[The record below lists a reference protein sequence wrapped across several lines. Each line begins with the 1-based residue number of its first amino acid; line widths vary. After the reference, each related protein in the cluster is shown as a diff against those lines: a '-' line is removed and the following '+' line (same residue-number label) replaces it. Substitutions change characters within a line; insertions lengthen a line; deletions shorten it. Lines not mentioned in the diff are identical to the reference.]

1 MTEKIKNI
9 LVITTFVGAIT
20 IMLLVNIIKE
30 DTQISVSER
39 RKLEQFPE
47 ISFAKIVD
55 GSFFSKFDKYVT
67 DQFVARETFRKT
79 KVLSEKEVFRKLDYN
94 NIYEKDGMLIEQLY
108 PLNEKSILNLTNKIN
123 SIKESYLTKENKV
136 YFTIVPD
143 KNYFVSGDN
152 LKLDYQKMKDIM
164 KEQLDFAE
172 YIDIFDE
179 LKLSDY
185 YITDSHWKQENIQN
199 VAKKILKA
207 MGIES
212 NQEYEAKE
220 ILEFKGVYAGQY
232 PITTKNDKIIIL
244 TNEMLE
250 NCKVYNYEK
259 NEETKI
265 YNMDKTKAYDK
276 YDIYLSGATPLLRI
290 DNPNSSTNKELIIF
304 RDSYGSSLTPL
315 LVEGYKKITVV
326 DTRYISPKILD
337 QYIEFTNQNQDVI
350 FEYST
355 SLINDS
361 ITIK

>member
-1 MTEKIKNI
+1 MPIIKNGCFLI
-9 LVITTFVGAIT
+9 KTHIIYVPH
-20 IMLLVNIIKE
+20 LLCLKYRIKNKKNKYFKAK
-30 DTQISVSER
+30 
-39 RKLEQFPE
+39 KL
-47 ISFAKIVD
+47 
-55 GSFFSKFDKYVT
+55 
-67 DQFVARETFRKT
+67 
-79 KVLSEKEVFRKLDYN
+79 
-94 NIYEKDGMLIEQLY
+94 
-108 PLNEKSILNLTNKIN
+108 SIL
-123 SIKESYLTKENKV
+123 
-136 YFTIVPD
+136 
-143 KNYFVSGDN
+143 
-152 LKLDYQKMKDIM
+152 
-164 KEQLDFAE
+164 
-172 YIDIFDE
+172 
-179 LKLSDY
+179 
-185 YITDSHWKQENIQN
+185 QN

-212 NQEYEAKE
+212 NQKYEAKE

-326 DTRYISPKILD
+326 DTRYISSKILN
-337 QYIEFTNQNQDVI
+337 QYIEFTNQDVI

>member
-1 MTEKIKNI
+1 MIEKTKNI
-9 LVITTFVGAIT
+9 FVIITFVGAIT
-20 IMLLVNIIKE
+20 IMLLINIIKE

-47 ISFAKIVD
+47 ISFSKIID
-55 GSFFSKFDKYVT
+55 GSFFEKFDKYVT
-67 DQFVARETFRKT
+67 DQFIARETFRKV
-79 KVLSEKEVFRKLDYN
+79 KVLSEKNIFKKLDYN
-94 NIYEKDGMLIEQLY
+94 NIYEKDGILVEQLY
-108 PLNEKSILNLTNKIN
+108 PLDEKSVSNLIKKIS
-123 SIKESYLTKENKV
+123 SIKESYLTEENKI

-143 KNYFVSGDN
+143 KNYFISGDN
-152 LKLDYQKMKDIM
+152 LKLDYSKMTNMMKDN
-164 KEQLDFAE
+164 LSFAK

-179 LKLSDY
+179 LQLTDY
-185 YITDSHWKQENIQN
+185 YITDSHWKQENILN
-199 VAKKILKA
+199 VANKILKA
-207 MGIES
+207 MGIERKY
-212 NQEYEAKE
+212 EYKEKE
-220 ILEFKGVYAGQY
+220 INSFKGVYAGQY
-232 PITTKNDKIIIL
+232 PINTKSDKIIVL
-244 TNEMLE
+244 TNEIIE
-250 NCKVYNYEK
+250 NCRVYNYEK

-326 DTRYISPKILD
+326 DTRYISPKILGE
-337 QYIEFTNQNQDVI
+337 YIEFKNQDVL

-361 ITIK
+361 VTIK